1 MGVGYN
7 PKIVTDG
14 LVFYVDPSSPK
25 CYSGGSTCRDLT
37 NLNGEGT
44 LSDVTFTS
52 DKAFKFNN
60 INSTITFTR
69 KFINTT
75 NQSTLFAVIESP
87 TIPNGGYG
95 GIISSID
102 GSSLDG
108 YILGIFKVN
117 SPGVQMY
124 AQSDL
129 GLNSASSEY
138 TDERIND
145 LKIKILAGTASSQFA
160 KTYINNTLTQTVPP
174 ILTSPPP
181 NFQFQNQIN
190 LGAIPGPIIENLI
203 NMKIYKA
210 LIYNRVLSDFEITQ
224 NFNALRGKYKL

>member
-1 MGVGYN
+1 MSFHHS

-44 LSDVTFTS
+44 LSNVTFTS

-75 NQSTLFAVIESP
+75 NQCTLFAVIESP
-87 TIPNGGYG
+87 TILGGQYG
-95 GIISSID
+95 GIVSSIN
-102 GSSLDG
+102 GSSFDG
-108 YILGIFKVN
+108 YILGIFITS

-129 GLNSASSEY
+129 GLNFASNEDFD
-138 TDERIND
+138 TRIND
-145 LKIKILAGTASSQFA
+145 LKIKILAGTVSSQFA

-174 ILTSPPP
+174 NLTSPPP

-190 LGAIPGPIIENLI
+190 LGGIPGTVDNLI

-210 LIYNRVLSDFEITQ
+210 FIYNRVLSDFEILQ
-224 NFNALRGKYKL
+224 NFNALKGRFNL

>member
-1 MGVGYN
+1 MGIGYN

-69 KFINTT
+69 KFVNTT
-75 NQSTLFAVIESP
+75 NQCTLFAVIESP
-87 TIPNGGYG
+87 TILGGGFG
-95 GIISSID
+95 GIISSME
-102 GSSLDG
+102 SSLDG
-108 YILGIFKVN
+108 YVLGIFRVS

-129 GLNSASSEY
+129 GLNTASSEY
-138 TDERIND
+138 TDTRIND

-174 ILTSPPP
+174 ILTSPPA

-190 LGAIPGPIIENLI
+190 LGGIPGPIIENLI

-224 NFNALRGKYKL
+224 NFNALKGKYKL